1 MENEILK
8 VAYAEGCRVAL
19 IDAGYDVKTAESMS
33 ADLVEKMAPVE
44 KQAQYSSYIPGMA
57 AAADPFVLGPI
68 AGGATAP
75 EGEGWRRALGT
86 AVGGIG
92 GGIGAEAIAHRL
104 SSNPKLQLLLTLL
117 GAGAGGQ
124 LGANIAGKE

>member
-1 MENEILK
+1 MQNEILK
-8 VAYAEGCRVAL
+8 VAYAEGCRLAL
-19 IDAGYDVKTAESMS
+19 LDSGYDEKTAESMS
-33 ADLVEKMAPVE
+33 ADRVE
-44 KQAQYSSYIPGMA
+44 KQAQYSSYVPGMA
-57 AAADPFVLGPI
+57 AAADPFILGPI

-86 AVGGIG
+86 AVGGVG
-92 GGIGAEAIAHRL
+92 GGIGAEAIAQRL

-124 LGANIAGKE
+124 LGANIAAK